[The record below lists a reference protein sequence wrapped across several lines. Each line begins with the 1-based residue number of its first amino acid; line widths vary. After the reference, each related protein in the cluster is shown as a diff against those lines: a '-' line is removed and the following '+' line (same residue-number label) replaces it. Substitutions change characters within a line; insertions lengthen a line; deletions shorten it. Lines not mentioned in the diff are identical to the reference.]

1 MPAHEVEEAIR
12 HMLTTG
18 SPALS
23 VPDARVTFGYRLQ
36 FDALPAIV
44 FNVTGI
50 ETVAIG
56 SAPDRVASVEFR
68 AIALEVADALDIAQE
83 IREKVAPGTHQGTTF
98 SAIVWENRVAE
109 ERAAELGDEQGP
121 ATAVA
126 TAQFYYTE

>member
-1 MPAHEVEEAIR
+1 MAHEVEEAIR
-12 HMLTTG
+12 NMLVTG
-18 SPALS
+18 LPALS
-23 VPDARVTFGYRLQ
+23 VPGARVTFGYRLQ

-56 SAPDRVASVEFR
+56 GSPDRIASVEFR
-68 AIALEVADALDIAQE
+68 SIALEVADALDIAHE
-83 IREKVAPGTHQGTTF
+83 IRTKVAPGTHQGVTF

-121 ATAVA
+121 AVAVA

>member
-1 MPAHEVEEAIR
+1 MAHEVEEGIR

-18 SPALS
+18 PTLT
-23 VPDARVTFGYRLQ
+23 VPDDRITFGYRLQ

-50 ETVAIG
+50 ETVGIG
-56 SAPDRVASVEFR
+56 SAPDRVASVELR
-68 AIALEVADALDIAQE
+68 AIAIEVADALDIAEE
-83 IREKVAPGTHQGTTF
+83 IRNKVAPGTHQGVNF
-98 SAIVWENRVAE
+98 SAIIWENRVAE

-121 ATAVA
+121 AVAVA

>member
-18 SPALS
+18 PNMS
-23 VPDARVTFGYRLQ
+23 VPDARITFGYRLQ

-50 ETVAIG
+50 ETVGIG
-56 SAPDRVASVEFR
+56 GSPHRVASVEFR
-68 AIALEVADALDIAQE
+68 AIALEVADALDIAEE
-83 IREKVAPGTHQGTTF
+83 IRNKVAPGTHQGVTF
-98 SAIVWENRVAE
+98 DAILWENRVAE

-121 ATAVA
+121 AVGLA
-126 TAQFYYTE
+126 TAQFYYLE

>member
-1 MPAHEVEEAIR
+1 MAHEVEEGIR

-18 SPALS
+18 QHLT
-23 VPDARVTFGYRLQ
+23 VPDDRITFGYRLQ

-50 ETVAIG
+50 ETVGIG
-56 SAPDRVASVEFR
+56 SSPDRVASVELR
-68 AIALEVADALDIAQE
+68 AIALEVADALDIAEE
-83 IREKVAPGTHQGTTF
+83 IRNKVAPGTHQGVNF
-98 SAIVWENRVAE
+98 SAIIWENRVAE

-121 ATAVA
+121 AVAVA

>member
-1 MPAHEVEEAIR
+1 MPAHEVEEGIR

-18 SPALS
+18 SNLT
-23 VPDARVTFGYRLQ
+23 VPDDRITFGYRLQ
-36 FDALPAIV
+36 ADALPAIV

-50 ETVAIG
+50 ETVGIG

-68 AIALEVADALDIAQE
+68 AIALEVAEALDIAEE
-83 IREKVAPGTHQGTTF
+83 IRNKVAPGTHQGVKF
-98 SAIVWENRVAE
+98 SAIIWENRVAE

-121 ATAVA
+121 AVAVA

>member
-12 HMLTTG
+12 HMLIT
-18 SPALS
+18 SPPALS

-50 ETVAIG
+50 ETVSIG
-56 SAPDRVASVEFR
+56 SAADRNAAVEFR
-68 AIALEVADALDIAQE
+68 AIALEVADALDIVQE
-83 IREKVAPGTHQGTTF
+83 IREKVGPGTHNGVNF
-98 SAIVWENRVAE
+98 SAIIWENRVAE

-121 ATAVA
+121 AVAVA

>member
-12 HMLTTG
+12 HMLIT
-18 SPALS
+18 SPPALS

-50 ETVAIG
+50 ETVGIG
-56 SAPDRVASVEFR
+56 GSPHRVASVEFR
-68 AIALEVADALDIAQE
+68 AIALEVADALDIVQE
-83 IREKVAPGTHQGTTF
+83 IRDKVDPGTHNGVTF
-98 SAIVWENRVAE
+98 DAILWENRVAE

-121 ATAVA
+121 AVGLA
-126 TAQFYYTE
+126 TAQFYYLE

>member
-18 SPALS
+18 PNMS
-23 VPDARVTFGYRLQ
+23 VPDDRITFGYRLQ

-50 ETVAIG
+50 ETVTIG
-56 SAPDRVASVEFR
+56 SSADRNAAVEFR
-68 AIALEVADALDIAQE
+68 AIALEVAEALDIAEE
-83 IREKVAPGTHQGTTF
+83 IRNKVGPGIHQGVNF
-98 SAIVWENRVAE
+98 SAIIWENRVAE

-121 ATAVA
+121 AVAVA

>member
-1 MPAHEVEEAIR
+1 MAHEVEEGIR

-18 SPALS
+18 TNLT
-23 VPDARVTFGYRLQ
+23 VPDDRITFGYRLQ

-50 ETVAIG
+50 ETVGIG
-56 SAPDRVASVEFR
+56 SAPDRVASVELR
-68 AIALEVADALDIAQE
+68 AIAIEVADALDIAEE
-83 IREKVAPGTHQGTTF
+83 IRNKVAPGTHQGVNF
-98 SAIVWENRVAE
+98 SAIIWENRVAE

-121 ATAVA
+121 AVAVA

>member
-18 SPALS
+18 TNLS
-23 VPDARVTFGYRLQ
+23 VPDDRITFGYRLQ

-50 ETVAIG
+50 ETVSIG
-56 SAPDRVASVEFR
+56 SAADRNAAVEFR
-68 AIALEVADALDIAQE
+68 AIALEVADALDIAEE
-83 IREKVAPGTHQGTTF
+83 IRNKVAPGTHNGVTF
-98 SAIVWENRVAE
+98 SAIIWENRVAE

-121 ATAVA
+121 AVAVA